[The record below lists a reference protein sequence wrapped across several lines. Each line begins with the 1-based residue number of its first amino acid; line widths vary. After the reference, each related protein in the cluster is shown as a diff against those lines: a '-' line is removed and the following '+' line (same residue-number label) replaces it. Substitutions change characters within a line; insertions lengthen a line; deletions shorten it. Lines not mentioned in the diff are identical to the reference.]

1 MASEED
7 IKNEYNV
14 LTTSWNKLSKSNV
27 LVVAVSHDFY
37 LNQPLDNLLKLLNP
51 KGIFV
56 DIKSSFDKNYIIK
69 KGFDLWRL

>member
-1 MASEED
+1 MLQQQLEQI
-7 IKNEYNV
+7 IKID
-14 LTTSWNKLSKSNV
+14 V
-27 LVVAVSHDFY
+27 LVIAVSHDFY

-56 DIKSSFDKNYIIK
+56 DIKSSFEKNYIIK